1 MRVAPCVLG
10 DVYVSAL
17 VKARDLSPA
26 LKWIFQS
33 EDRVLVV
40 PGKGEKETETLRG
53 PGVGQPP

>member
-1 MRVAPCVLG
+1 MG